1 MDPTLFEDY
10 APAAPAKPQRDDDAP
25 ELVPYLH
32 FAWLCNVLAG
42 VAAPLG
48 DSYETFAVDG
58 DAQGSSS
65 APPDGPDDDPLVPYG
80 AFKFVAEAVGAAF
93 TALFGDAPD
102 EHSAADDDDNR
113 SWDSAEDRDDFS
125 EGSAGDID
133 ALCTPMPLSV
143 RISDNEEL

>member
-1 MDPTLFEDY
+1 MLNRDGDGCQWLRRPLRAGHEGDRVEWVDGWPTIWKRVTVTFK
-10 APAAPAKPQRDDDAP
+10 ADDAP

-80 AFKFVAEAVGAAF
+80 AFKFVAEAVGA
-93 TALFGDAPD
+93 LQRELP
-102 EHSAADDDDNR
+102 
-113 SWDSAEDRDDFS
+113 
-125 EGSAGDID
+125 
-133 ALCTPMPLSV
+133 
-143 RISDNEEL
+143 ISYHII

>member
-10 APAAPAKPQRDDDAP
+10 APAAPAKPQHGDDAP

-80 AFKFVAEAVGAAF
+80 AFKFIAEAVDAMAAN
-93 TALFGDAPD
+93 
-102 EHSAADDDDNR
+102 SR
-113 SWDSAEDRDDFS
+113 SGRRAESSFQ
-125 EGSAGDID
+125 G
-133 ALCTPMPLSV
+133 SV
-143 RISDNEEL
+143 RGASSFNS